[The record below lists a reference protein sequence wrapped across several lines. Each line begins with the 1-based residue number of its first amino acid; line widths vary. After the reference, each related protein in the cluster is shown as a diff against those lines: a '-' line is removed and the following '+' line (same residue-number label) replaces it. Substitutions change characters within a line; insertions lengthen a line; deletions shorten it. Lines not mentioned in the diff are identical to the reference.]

1 MHLRCSI
8 LEGNWQGLVLLF
20 RFQATVK
27 MTDYL
32 IRFVE
37 DGEQKDTV
45 VPSNWVV
52 VGVLYW
58 SILLMPLETLRIEW
72 LYNQI
77 G

>member
-1 MHLRCSI
+1 
-8 LEGNWQGLVLLF
+8 
-20 RFQATVK
+20 

-52 VGVLYW
+52 GGTLYW
-58 SILLMPLETLRIEW
+58 SILLMPAETLRIEW
-72 LYNQI
+72 LHNEI
-77 G
+77 D